1 MHDVITKLLLA
12 EVVPMRST
20 IRKIGNSRGV
30 LIPAA
35 LLAECGIADDINL
48 RVEGNSIVIE
58 PLREAREGW
67 FPAPRSGEEDI
78 DVWADFPADADAEDW
93 AW

>member
-1 MHDVITKLLLA
+1 
-12 EVVPMRST
+12 MRST

-35 LLAECGIADDINL
+35 LLAQCGISDHINL
-48 RVEGNSIVIE
+48 RVEGKSIVIE

-67 FPAPRSGEEDI
+67 FPTPQPEG
-78 DVWADFPADADAEDW
+78 DVDFWAELPTDSDCEDW